1 MTRWLLPIMC
11 LLYLVNPLSA
21 MAAEEVVQAQ
31 QGDISLMQQFDDAEE
46 IAPERA
52 ISEKRKH
59 QILFF
64 MGASLLLLLLLTGG
78 LGLAMGI
85 WEKDVFVWH
94 MLSAGLTVTLAIT
107 HAVVSFV
114 WFYPS

>member
-1 MTRWLLPIMC
+1 MWLLC
-11 LLYLVNPLSA
+11 FLNPLPA
-21 MAAEEVVQAQ
+21 VAADQVTQPR
-31 QGDISLMQQFDDAEE
+31 QGDISLMQQFDDEE
-46 IAPERA
+46 TIAPERE

-59 QILFF
+59 QILFL
-64 MGASLLLLLLLTGG
+64 MGAGLLLLLLATGSF
-78 LGLAMGI
+78 GLAMGV

-94 MLSAGLTVTLAIT
+94 MLCAGLTVTLAIT